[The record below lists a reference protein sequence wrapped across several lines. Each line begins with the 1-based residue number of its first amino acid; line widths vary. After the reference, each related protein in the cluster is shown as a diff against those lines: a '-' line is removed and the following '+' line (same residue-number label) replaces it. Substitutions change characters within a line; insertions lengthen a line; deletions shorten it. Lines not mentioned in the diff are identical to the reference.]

1 MLIDVLACLGLLF
14 IWIMNVVV
22 FFGFGVIAKC
32 SLENLVHNRD
42 LSFAGWMRS
51 LLDVILFC
59 LALFFVAYVALVS
72 MDLTKKYFQSRDTKV
87 TIEMYLPSFEIE
99 KK

>member
-1 MLIDVLACLGLLF
+1 MLIEVLAFFGLIIIWLANCALLYGFGIFGGLL
-14 IWIMNVVV
+14 
-22 FFGFGVIAKC
+22 
-32 SLENLVHNRD
+32 LEDMIIRD
-42 LSFAGWMRS
+42 LGWVGFMRS
-51 LLDVILFC
+51 LANIFLFC
-59 LALFFVAYVALVS
+59 ATLFFVAYVALVS